1 MYDLIII
8 GGGPAGLSAAIY
20 AARFML
26 KTLIITKEV
35 GGAIVEAHKIENW
48 PGYKS
53 ISGIDLMKN
62 FKDQVTALGVEIVE
76 NEVVDVEN
84 KKGFFKIKTNENKT
98 YESKNTLFACGT
110 VRRKLDVKG
119 EKEFTGKGVSY
130 CATCDA
136 AFFRNKAVA
145 VVGGNN
151 SAARAAQLLA
161 EYAKEV
167 HIIYRKEK
175 LRADPILV
183 AQISK
188 NKKIKIINNANI
200 AEIKGD
206 KFVTSV
212 IFDNGKD
219 LKVDGVFVEIGSEP
233 CSAFASKLGVALDS
247 TNHMIVDKAQKTSIK
262 GIYAAGD
269 VTNNQMKQII
279 TACAEGAVAAN
290 SVYEEMK

>member
-1 MYDLIII
+1 MHDLIII
-8 GGGPAGLSAAIY
+8 GGGPAGLTAAVY

-48 PGYKS
+48 PGYKF
-53 ISGIDLMKN
+53 ISGIELMEN
-62 FKDQVTALGVEIVE
+62 FKDQVISLGVEIIE

-84 KKGFFKIKTNENKT
+84 KKSLFKIKTNDNKT
-98 YESKNTLFACGT
+98 YESKNILFACGT
-110 VRRKLDVKG
+110 IRRKLNVKG
-119 EKEFTGKGVSY
+119 EKEFLGKGVSY

-161 EYAKEV
+161 EYAKEIY
-167 HIIYRKEK
+167 IIYRKDK
-175 LRADPILV
+175 IRADPILV

-188 NKKIKIINNANI
+188 NPKIKIMNNANI
-200 AEIKGD
+200 SEIKGD
-206 KFVTSV
+206 KFVTGV
-212 IFDNGKD
+212 VLDNGKD
-219 LKVDGVFVEIGSEP
+219 LKVEGVFVEIGSEP

-247 TNHMIVDKAQKTSIK
+247 TNHVIVDKTQKTNVK

-279 TACAEGAVAAN
+279 TACAEGAIAAN
-290 SVYEEMK
+290 SVYERV